1 MDISLWIALGAAVLV
16 VGYLLVT
23 YAFYY
28 QSREADK
35 HIDYSKMKKWKDDED

>member
-1 MDISLWIALGAAVLV
+1 MDMPLWIALGVGALV

-28 QSREADK
+28 QSREKDK
-35 HIDYSKMKKWKDDED
+35 HIDYSKMKAWKDDE